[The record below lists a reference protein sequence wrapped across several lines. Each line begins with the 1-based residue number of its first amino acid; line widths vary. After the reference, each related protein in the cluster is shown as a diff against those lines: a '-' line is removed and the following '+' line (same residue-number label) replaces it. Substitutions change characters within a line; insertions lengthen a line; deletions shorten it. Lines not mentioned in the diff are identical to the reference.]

1 MCGRLDLNDTRVEI
15 NRAFDTKIEL
25 DFPARYNIAPTQPV
39 LTIVNQPRGR
49 EGVLMRWGL
58 VPHWVKDPRDFSLL
72 INARVETVLEKPAFR
87 SSIKNQRCVV
97 PASGYYEWLRN
108 GNDKQPYHISK
119 SDGDM
124 LALAGIYATWE
135 GPNGEE
141 IDSMAILTQEA
152 RGDLAKIHHRTPI
165 HLNREQM
172 DLWLDTKRVTGKEAL
187 TLVDSLDKA
196 GMKFYPVTKRVGN
209 ARYEGEELIK
219 PIDLDAESQAVKP
232 KEESQPKPKSDQLD
246 LF

>member
-72 INARVETVLEKPAFR
+72 INARVETVLEKPAFK

-124 LALAGIYATWE
+124 LALAGIYSTWE

-152 RGDLAKIHHRTPI
+152 RGELAKIHHRTPI
-165 HLNREQM
+165 HLNKEQM

-187 TLVDSLDKA
+187 TLVDPLDKV
-196 GMKFYPVTKRVGN
+196 GMKYHPVTKRVGN

-219 PIDLDAESQAVKP
+219 PIDLDAEPEDTKVKE
-232 KEESQPKPKSDQLD
+232 KVKTKPKSDQLD

>member
-1 MCGRLDLNDTRVEI
+1 MCGRLDLNDTRIEI
-15 NRAFDTKIEL
+15 NRVFNTKIEL

-39 LTIVNQPRGR
+39 LTVVDQPSGR
-49 EGVLMRWGL
+49 DGVLMRWGL
-58 VPHWVKDPRDFSLL
+58 VPHWVKDPRDFTLL
-72 INARVETVLEKPAFR
+72 INARVETILEKPAFR

-97 PASGYYEWLRN
+97 PASGYYEWLRS
-108 GNDKQPYHISK
+108 GDEKQPFHITK

-152 RGDLAKIHHRTPI
+152 TGDLAKIHHRTPV
-165 HLNREQM
+165 HLNQEQM
-172 DLWLDTKRVTGKEAL
+172 DLWLDNKRVTGKEAL
-187 TLVDSLDKA
+187 TLVEPLEKA
-196 GMKFYPVTKRVGN
+196 GMKYYPVSKRVGN
-209 ARYEGEELIK
+209 ARFEGEELIK
-219 PIDLDAESQAVKP
+219 PVTLEADPFAEKP
-232 KEESQPKPKSDQLD
+232 KETAPKKGGSQMD